1 MKLGEFRVDNWTEGG
16 VDGCSRTISG
26 SPYLRGPATVSID
39 VACALSVA
47 MRRCV
52 MGCYALGLCHA

>member
-39 VACALSVA
+39 VACALS
-47 MRRCV
+47 
-52 MGCYALGLCHA
+52 ALRTWTV